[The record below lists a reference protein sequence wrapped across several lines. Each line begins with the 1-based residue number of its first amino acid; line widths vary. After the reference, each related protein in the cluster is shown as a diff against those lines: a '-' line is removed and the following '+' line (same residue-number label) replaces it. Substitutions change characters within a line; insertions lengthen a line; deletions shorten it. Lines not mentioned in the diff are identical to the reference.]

1 MEWYFKELLRDRRFR
16 IACWIALGSLLAII
30 GCAILGAPWAFRVAA
45 YGLFPVFLLSIIATF
60 VVLGLIVRADMLQRK
75 GRR

>member
-1 MEWYFKELLRDRRFR
+1 MEWYFKELFRDRRFR
-16 IACWIALGSLLAII
+16 IAAWTSLGSLLAII
-30 GCAILGAPWAFRVAA
+30 LCAILGAPWAFRVAA
-45 YGLFPVFLLSIIATF
+45 YGLFPILMLSIVAVF